1 MIFSFSEKLRFALL
15 FSLYLHFGCH
25 IPPDTGTQVPRQ
37 FVSCPLPRIG
47 HWAEIP
53 WSIPLLSL
61 YHYLGAG
68 SGQIVEHQ
76 SLKGSLAQIFLDPYS
91 KHVEDFLVK
100 ISCFFFAAGSGQMVE
115 EESLNNFL
123 EQVFQD
129 PNPHEDRFTAQAQ
142 CQNLK
147 LRKPQEPGKVE
158 TA

>member
-1 MIFSFSEKLRFALL
+1 MLSFFLSIYMSAATSRQIEEHKSLGNSFHALCPAL
-15 FSLYLHFGCH
+15 VIGPKFPG
-25 IPPDTGTQVPRQ
+25 Q
-37 FVSCPLPRIG
+37 FPFF
-47 HWAEIP
+47 
-53 WSIPLLSL
+53 
-61 YHYLGAG
+61 HYLGAG